1 MDRLA
6 RWLEP
11 FEACFGHVAQRGAFR
26 RYLEGLL
33 SDSPRKS
40 MSSLLTRIH
49 DPGSY
54 QAFQHFITYAPWEVA
69 PVWRRLLSR
78 MPDRRACS
86 SWMTPASPSR
96 ARTRWACSGSTRARS
111 ARSAIARIAVTA
123 ALWTGMRA
131 WLLGAELYL
140 PQTWLTRERRQQAR
154 IPARVQFQEKWRL
167 ALTLVDRARRAGIDV
182 ALVTADAGYG
192 DILEF
197 RTALER
203 RALAYMLGI
212 SGQFAVWIGRPPADL
227 KPSTRAVTT
236 ASVGAIQVATW
247 AAQQPAR
254 GWRRVT
260 WRNGSHRAWQARF
273 LAVRVTPVV
282 LWRQHQ
288 SLQTYWLLCERPS
301 RRSAAPLKWYISN
314 LPPATPLRT
323 LVRAAHRRWA
333 IEQQYQQLKEELG
346 LDHFEGRSYPGWQR
360 HVVLT
365 ALAYTWL
372 QQAPGRK
379 TTARRTYERQRW
391 FRRGARWRVG
401 SEGRI
406 RALKR
411 RHGLRRCRSR
421 GADGIA
427 RWVGLGGI
435 ANNVLSTARFVNA
448 RATTSRN

>member
-26 RYLEGLL
+26 RYLHGLL

-40 MSSLLTRIH
+40 MGAMLTRIH

-54 QAFQHFITYAPWEVA
+54 QAFQHFITHAPWEVA

-78 MPDRRACS
+78 IPDRRGVLILDDTGFPKQGTHS
-86 SWMTPASPSR
+86 VGVQR
-96 ARTRWACSGSTRARS
+96 QYSGTLGK
-111 ARSAIARIAVTA
+111 IGNCQIAVTA
-123 ALWTGMRA
+123 ALWTGVRA

-140 PQTWLTRERRQQAR
+140 PQTWLTRERRQQTR
-154 IPARVQFQEKWRL
+154 IPRRVEFQEKWRL
-167 ALTLVDRARRAGIDV
+167 ALTLVDRARRAGLDIDLV
-182 ALVTADAGYG
+182 AGDAGYG

-197 RTALER
+197 RTGLEQR
-203 RALAYMLGI
+203 QLRYLLGI
-212 SGQFAVWIGRPPADL
+212 SGQFAVWIGRPPSAL
-227 KPSTRAVTT
+227 GPSTRAVTA

-254 GWRRVT
+254 AWRRVT
-260 WRNGSHRAWQARF
+260 WRNGPRRAWHARF

-282 LWRQHQ
+282 LWRQHRDLHTQ
-288 SLQTYWLLCERPS
+288 WLLCERPS
-301 RRSAAPLKWYISN
+301 GRSAAPLKWYISN
-314 LPPATPLRT
+314 LPPTTQLRP
-323 LVRAAHRRWA
+323 LVRAAHQRWA

-372 QQAPGRK
+372 QQ
-379 TTARRTYERQRW
+379 ER
-391 FRRGARWRVG
+391 RRGLPRAPTLPVVRAVIQEILTAHFIVTTPGYLERLLKFR
-401 SEGRI
+401 EIQLRI
-406 RALKR
+406 
-411 RHGLRRCRSR
+411 
-421 GADGIA
+421 
-427 RWVGLGGI
+427 
-435 ANNVLSTARFVNA
+435 
-448 RATTSRN
+448 